1 MKLLRIISAGA
12 ALTGLFSMLAI
23 AATAAE
29 VQTSAQSA
37 VLMEMESGDV
47 IYEKNSHEKLPM
59 ASTTKIMTAICA
71 IENGELDK
79 KVKIA
84 SSVCGIEGSS
94 VYLKSGE
101 ELTLKEL
108 LYAVMLESANDAA
121 AAVATAVSGS
131 VDEFALLMNAT
142 AKKIGAEETNFT
154 NPHGL
159 DNEQH
164 YTTAEDL
171 AKIAAYGLK
180 NETFREIVSTYKM
193 RIPMNSGDGVRLLLN
208 HNKMLKLYDGAIGVK
223 TGFTKRSGRCL
234 VSAAERNGLTLVAV
248 TLNDPNDW
256 RDHEAMLDAGFE
268 EYEMRTIADIGE
280 LYWDIPITGSTVENI
295 RCSNRDIVAF
305 PMRRNSG
312 EITYTVEAR
321 RFLFPPV
328 NEGDILGTI
337 TVKCDGKILGTVPLY
352 AESGAEAIPKR
363 NPIKEFL
370 EKITG

>member
-1 MKLLRIISAGA
+1 MKLFRIISVTA
-12 ALTGLFSMLAI
+12 ALAGLISVLLITAN
-23 AATAAE
+23 AAE

-37 VLMEMESGDV
+37 VLMEIESGDI

-71 IENGELDK
+71 IENGDLDK

-84 SSVCGIEGSS
+84 EGVCGIEGSS

-131 VDEFALLMNAT
+131 VDEFALLMNDT
-142 AKKIGAEETNFT
+142 AKKIGAVETNFT

-171 AKIAAYGLK
+171 AKIASYGLK
-180 NETFREIVSTYKM
+180 NKTFREIVSTYKM

-234 VSAAERNGLTLVAV
+234 VSAAERDGMTLVAV

-268 EYEMRTIADIGE
+268 EYEMRPVADIGE
-280 LYWDIPITGSTVENI
+280 LYYDIPVTGSTAESI
-295 RCSNRDIVAF
+295 RCSNRDVVAF
-305 PMRRNSG
+305 PMRRDCG
-312 EITYTVEAR
+312 EITYTIEAK

-328 NEGDILGTI
+328 NEGDILGTV
-337 TVKCDGKILGTVPLY
+337 TMKCDGKILGTVPLY
-352 AESGAEAIPKR
+352 AESGAEIIPKK

-370 EKITG
+370 DKIVG